1 MKRLAHL
8 PVLVSDSLSLVRHLR
23 SRIFRQPSNIF
34 STLQYHCKNSLF
46 FSPFCFYFIA
56 SVTNP
61 STQNRFNSGHST
73 HSLSLANGYLDCH
86 HLWVARIH
94 FDIQWPLEATLLL
107 VSSCV
112 YIPLITWYIPQ
123 RTAKTLL
130 LAIRL
135 YWVLVFQASGAFKC
149 YSWHLQI
156 SVCLLADLAIFGML
170 AFLFAHYWHNL
181 SMQTQ
186 WMPSCNVLQIIQ
198 VLPKITTTD
207 LLSSMLVDIVTS
219 CAGSLLWRSEFMLDN
234 RCWQQFMD
242 CFLVFCPL
250 CTNVIAVCGIFRQLN
265 KLCSFAVWT
274 HIT

>member
-1 MKRLAHL
+1 MAYFYWHQMWNSAICLLFDSSQVFTSSCLRQGKKSLLNGNCDSKKCENGFTNSILSTVNIWRDWLIFQCF
-8 PVLVSDSLSLVRHLR
+8 VSDSLSLVRHLR
-23 SRIFRQPSNIF
+23 SRIFRQPSHIF

-156 SVCLLADLAIFGML
+156 SVCL
-170 AFLFAHYWHNL
+170 FASRPRHLWH
-181 SMQTQ
+181 
-186 WMPSCNVLQIIQ
+186 V
-198 VLPKITTTD
+198 
-207 LLSSMLVDIVTS
+207 
-219 CAGSLLWRSEFMLDN
+219 
-234 RCWQQFMD
+234 
-242 CFLVFCPL
+242 
-250 CTNVIAVCGIFRQLN
+250 GIFVCTLLAQSVNANTMDALM
-265 KLCSFAVWT
+265 
-274 HIT
+274 

>member
-1 MKRLAHL
+1 MAYFYWHQIWNSAICLLFDSSQVFTSSCLRQGKKSLL
-8 PVLVSDSLSLVRHLR
+8 NGNCDSKKCKNGFTNSIFQCFVSDSLSLVRHLR

-156 SVCLLADLAIFGML
+156 SVCL
-170 AFLFAHYWHNL
+170 FASRPRHLWH
-181 SMQTQ
+181 
-186 WMPSCNVLQIIQ
+186 V
-198 VLPKITTTD
+198 
-207 LLSSMLVDIVTS
+207 
-219 CAGSLLWRSEFMLDN
+219 
-234 RCWQQFMD
+234 
-242 CFLVFCPL
+242 
-250 CTNVIAVCGIFRQLN
+250 GIFVCTLLAQSVNANTMDALM
-265 KLCSFAVWT
+265 
-274 HIT
+274 

>member
-1 MKRLAHL
+1 M
-8 PVLVSDSLSLVRHLR
+8 SDSLSLVRHLR

-61 STQNRFNSGHST
+61 STQNWFNSGHST

-156 SVCLLADLAIFGML
+156 SVCL
-170 AFLFAHYWHNL
+170 FASRPRHLWH
-181 SMQTQ
+181 
-186 WMPSCNVLQIIQ
+186 V
-198 VLPKITTTD
+198 
-207 LLSSMLVDIVTS
+207 
-219 CAGSLLWRSEFMLDN
+219 
-234 RCWQQFMD
+234 
-242 CFLVFCPL
+242 
-250 CTNVIAVCGIFRQLN
+250 GIFVCTLLAQSVNANTMDALM
-265 KLCSFAVWT
+265 
-274 HIT
+274 